1 MRDVLSRTM
10 KYGIKYIGKKRCNYM
25 KINNNISAV
34 ITNKQL
40 LRTEDSLA
48 SAMERLSSGLSINH
62 AKDNPSGI
70 AISGK
75 MQAQIDALGQSS
87 DNSNDGISVLET
99 ADGALNE
106 VTSIIQRMRELSV
119 QAANDIN
126 AQSEKD
132 AIQTEIESLKEE
144 VDRIASTTEFNTKTL
159 LDGSLDTR
167 VYANDITRAQVNSHV
182 SAGVYD
188 FTVDTAATK
197 AELAVDSTG
206 LTYPITAD
214 QAGILN
220 INGAAI
226 SITEG
231 MTQEQVIEAI
241 RDGAENG
248 DAEITL
254 DDTGTAITAISSSK
268 YGTSASLQ
276 ISASTDAL
284 ATALGISTD
293 GSSATGT
300 NAEITLDKTS
310 AFGAQATA
318 AVDGNKVTVTDVD
331 GFKMTFLLD
340 EDYTGDV
347 EMEVTDIGPMDLQI
361 GANEG
366 QIMTVRIP
374 ATDTKSLYMDD
385 LDVSTVNGADEGIG
399 ILDNALT
406 RVNEIRASLGAYEN
420 RLEHTAA
427 SLDATE
433 ENMTS
438 AISRIQDVDMAEE
451 MVEYTKQNVLAQAGT
466 SALSQANEL
475 PQMAL
480 QLLQ

>member
-1 MRDVLSRTM
+1 
-10 KYGIKYIGKKRCNYM
+10 M

-48 SAMERLSSGLSINH
+48 DAMERLSSGLSINH
-62 AKDNPSGI
+62 AKDDPSGI

-87 DNSNDGISVLET
+87 DNSSDGISVLET

-132 AIQTEIESLKEE
+132 AIQTEIASLKEE
-144 VDRIASTTEFNTKTL
+144 IDRISSTTEFNTKTL

-167 VYANDITRAQVNSHV
+167 VYANDVSRTQVNANV
-182 SAGVYD
+182 TAGNYAL
-188 FTVDTAATK
+188 TVNTAATR
-197 AELAVDSTG
+197 AETTLDTSG
-206 LTYPITAD
+206 LSYPITDAY
-214 QAGILN
+214 AGVITV
-220 INGAAI
+220 NGASI
-226 SITEG
+226 SIEEG

-241 RDGAENG
+241 RNGAENG
-248 DAEITL
+248 EAEVEL
-254 DDTGTAITAISSSK
+254 SSDGSSISKIYSKGYGSS
-268 YGTSASLQ
+268 AELN
-276 ISASTDAL
+276 ISAHPDAL
-284 ATALGISTD
+284 ATALGISTS
-293 GSSATGT
+293 GTLVTGT
-300 NAEITLDKTS
+300 NAEVTLDKNTS
-310 AFGAQATA
+310 DFGAQATA
-318 AVDGNKVTVTDVD
+318 AVDGNKVSITDVD

-340 EDYTGDV
+340 EGYTGSIN
-347 EMEVTDIGPMDLQI
+347 MEVTDIGPMDLQI

-366 QIMTVRIP
+366 QQMTVRIP
-374 ATDTKSLYMDD
+374 ATDTKSLYIDD
-385 LDVSTVNGADEGIG
+385 VDVSTVNGADKAIG
-399 ILDNALT
+399 LLDDALT
-406 RVNEIRASLGAYEN
+406 KVNEIRANLGAYEN
-420 RLEHTAA
+420 RLEHTIS
-427 SLDATE
+427 SLEATE

-438 AISRIQDVDMAEE
+438 AISRIEDVDMAEE
-451 MVEYTKQNVLAQAGT
+451 MVEYTRQNVLAQAGT